1 MSSPSDPIRA
11 VLEPLRRA
19 VRAHR
24 LWQQGDA
31 LVLGVSAGV
40 DSMVAWDALL
50 RLAPSLGHTLHAVH
64 VDHGLRDDTEAV
76 RAALTTV
83 GTRHDAP
90 WQSVAATVEDGP
102 QLESRA
108 RVARYAALHRVGAGR
123 ALVTAHHADD
133 QAEMVAMRLFRG
145 SGAEAQQAARWRRE
159 DGVVRPLLALRRAEI
174 LAYAHAAELPWVEDP
189 CNAEL
194 AHERTAWRHRLLP
207 AIESVR
213 PGAALNVLRATRHAA
228 DAASA
233 ARHWVDAYLD
243 RTATEEAGIW
253 ALPRAEVPTK
263 PSLLWPLLQAM
274 SDRLG
279 VDPPG
284 LAATE
289 ECARQ
294 LAIPGRRQIAMHRI
308 CVELDAESARFSVR
322 HVARSGGADYLAEG
336 GGPLPQ
342 RDGPRGAT
350 LEAEPEMARPPSEP
364 TRRPS

>member
-1 MSSPSDPIRA
+1 MSSPSEPIRA

-24 LWQQGDA
+24 LWRPGDA

-50 RLAPSLGHTLHAVH
+50 RLAPSLGHTILAVH
-64 VDHGLRDDTEAV
+64 VDHGLRDDTDTV
-76 RAALTTV
+76 RAALATV
-83 GTRHDAP
+83 GARHEAP
-90 WQSVAATVEDGP
+90 WHSVAATVVDGP

-108 RVARYAALHRVGAGR
+108 RAARYAALHRVAAGGAV
-123 ALVTAHHADD
+123 VTAHHADD

-145 SGAEAQQAARWRRE
+145 AGAEAQQAARWRRE

-174 LAYAHAAELPWVEDP
+174 LAYARAAELPWVEDP
-189 CNAEL
+189 SNLAP
-194 AHERTAWRHRLLP
+194 AHERTAWRHTLLP
-207 AIESVR
+207 AIEAVR
-213 PGAALNVLRATRHAA
+213 PGAGLNVLRATRHAA

-233 ARHWVDAYLD
+233 ARHWVEAYLE
-243 RTATEEAGIW
+243 RSGTLVEGSW
-253 ALPRAEVPTK
+253 VLRRADVPTA
-263 PSLLWPLLQAM
+263 PNLLWPLLQAV
-274 SDRLG
+274 SARLG
-279 VDPPG
+279 VDAPG

-294 LAIPGRRQIAMHRI
+294 LATPGRRQIAMHRI
-308 CVELDAESARFSVR
+308 CVELDGESARFSVR

-342 RDGPRGAT
+342 GHGPRGAT